1 MIYLSLQMFFVF
13 LWYFSTYLLSVFGF
27 KRLHINPSY
36 PAFFFFLPHSQICNV
51 PLLRLVRAQSGLV
64 SAVRGTV
71 WVCACADTTCLR
83 FLTVFSLCITSLIFT
98 RACFC
103 SVWFFFRYWPNTK
116 VLKRLISNH
125 NLFYLSKQRHL
136 HTCRLILII
145 GCIFFFLFPF
155 FLFSKT

>member
-36 PAFFFFLPHSQICNV
+36 PAFFFLPPSQICNV
-51 PLLRLVRAQSGLV
+51 PLLRLVRAQSGLI

-71 WVCACADTTCLR
+71 CICRHDVFALPHSFFVVYHLTHIHESMFLFCL
-83 FLTVFSLCITSLIFT
+83 F
-98 RACFC
+98 
-103 SVWFFFRYWPNTK
+103 FFFRYWSNTK

-145 GCIFFFLFPF
+145 GCILFFLFPF

>member
-27 KRLHINPSY
+27 KKLHINPSY
-36 PAFFFFLPHSQICNV
+36 PALFFLPPSQICNV
-51 PLLRLVRAQSGLV
+51 PLLRLVRVQSV
-64 SAVRGTV
+64 SSLLSGGRCG

-83 FLTVFSLCITSLIFT
+83 FLTVFSLCITSLMFT

-103 SVWFFFRYWPNTK
+103 SVWFFFRYWSNTK

-145 GCIFFFLFPF
+145 GCILFFLFPF
-155 FLFSKT
+155 FLFSKS